1 MVRIARNCD
10 IPNLSKIVEDTFDS
24 VSFFEDD
31 TDCEMFDMSDAV
43 IDEVGE

>member
-24 VSFFEDD
+24 VSFFDD
-31 TDCEMFDMSDAV
+31 EYETFDMNDSIV
-43 IDEVGE
+43 DEVGE